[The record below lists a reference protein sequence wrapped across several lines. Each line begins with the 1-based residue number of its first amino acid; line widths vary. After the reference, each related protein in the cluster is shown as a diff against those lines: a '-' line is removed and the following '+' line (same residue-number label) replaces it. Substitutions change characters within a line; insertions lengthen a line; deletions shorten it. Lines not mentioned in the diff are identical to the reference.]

1 MVKELIGGL
10 MVGCSKASTLMTKNK
25 VLVFIY
31 GPMVELIMV
40 SGLKENSMALVT
52 TLLSM
57 NKEI

>member
-1 MVKELIGGL
+1 MVKGLTGGP
-10 MVGCSKASTLMTKNK
+10 MVGCSKASTSMTKNK

-52 TLLSM
+52 TL
-57 NKEI
+57 